1 VKDALHAYLKLVVEL
16 MDGSH
21 TELIKNGHAV
31 IEMLKSADYA
41 QYASFAALILISIAS
56 EKSKINI
63 TEKLIIDCD
72 SPESSGAALFLTK
85 QVLLAS
91 LDIEQSLSS
100 IEDYLYIL
108 SQTTLTKDVA
118 RFISDKTSLVF
129 ESQSEAKRGRIN
141 T

>member
-1 VKDALHAYLKLVVEL
+1 

-108 SQTTLTKDVA
+108 S
-118 RFISDKTSLVF
+118 
-129 ESQSEAKRGRIN
+129 
-141 T
+141 